1 MSRILVP
8 VEILEGE
15 TIDPGLL
22 SLFAGDDIVLLGYH
36 EIPEQTATE
45 QARESFADRAQD
57 KLADI
62 VSAIAEVSTSVTER
76 LVFTHDIEQTKR
88 RVAEE
93 TDCDA
98 ILRLGSAMTMDT
110 ILVVLHPEASA
121 THIAEFAADHIGATD
136 REVVLLSLTEDE
148 TVSRESLETAERI
161 LSDAGITGS
170 SVSVEKAVTD
180 SPLERIVDAAVGSDL
195 VVIGAQAPTAMD
207 IVFGDFV
214 ERIATETVG
223 PVAVVRTQVAEE
235 ADVTGET
242 GENGGGDASS
252 GHSS

>member
-22 SLFAGDDIVLLGYH
+22 SLFEGDDIVLLCYH
-36 EIPEQTATE
+36 EIPEQTAAE

-62 VSAIAEVSTSVTER
+62 VAAIEAVSTSVTDR

-98 ILRLGSAMTMDT
+98 ILQLGSAMTMDR
-110 ILVVLHPEASA
+110 ILVVLHPDASA
-121 THIAEFAADHIGATD
+121 RRIAEFAADHIGATD
-136 REVVLLSLTEDE
+136 REVVLLSLTADESVAREALGTAE
-148 TVSRESLETAERI
+148 TV

-170 SVSVEKAVTD
+170 RLSVEKAVTD
-180 SPLERIVDAAVGSDL
+180 TPLDRIVDAAVGTDL
-195 VVIGAQAPTAMD
+195 VVIGEQAPTAMD

-223 PVAVVRTQVAEE
+223 PVAVVRSQEIE
-235 ADVTGET
+235 ADESEPVVEDGPV
-242 GENGGGDASS
+242 DASS
-252 GHSS
+252 DHSS